1 MSTSQIPVVETRE
14 WTEGLKDQPAS
25 EVQRC
30 GLSCGKF
37 LGKVRLSRTVV
48 KDDHGVI
55 DRGVLVFGFF
65 FFLLLSTGV
74 FGFGMFQSVN
84 VQRPFLRS
92 DACLITVRLD
102 SFKVP

>member
-37 LGKVRLSRTVV
+37 LGKVRLSMPTVV

-55 DRGVLVFGFF
+55 DRGVLVLLFFSFF
-65 FFLLLSTGV
+65 FY
-74 FGFGMFQSVN
+74 
-84 VQRPFLRS
+84 RPES
-92 DACLITVRLD
+92 LD
-102 SFKVP
+102 SGCSSR